1 MQKRAKS
8 EGTQECPHHVCAVSA
23 PAPTM
28 YIFQAAEDFK
38 KDVF

>member
-8 EGTQECPHHVCAVSA
+8 EGAQESPHRMCVVSA
-23 PAPTM
+23 PPPTM